1 MRAVRLIL
9 GKDLRVLVRSPILLG
24 VLLAYPVVIAAMVG
38 LVAGYANA
46 KPRVALVDEDGLP
59 AQIAVGGR
67 TFHVERTIDR
77 VATEV
82 TLVRLD
88 RDEAERQLR
97 AGRIVALLA
106 VPDGFVGDLR
116 SLARS
121 PRLELETTRGGIS
134 IRVTQQV
141 QALVYQLN
149 RELSDAYVEANIEY
163 IDLLLKGGEGIFLG
177 QRFDVLGLERAGE
190 LLEELPAG
198 PRLDRLR
205 EFVRTAE
212 AALGETDDAL
222 RATANPIELVQAGE
236 GGRSWALS
244 AQAQSH
250 ALALTISFLALLL
263 AAAALAAERD
273 EGALARLRR
282 GLVGAGELV
291 VAKLALASLAAVGLG
306 TGIVLAF
313 GAIIELGDVE
323 GGQPWS
329 RLPVLALG
337 LAVTGGALGAFGA
350 LLGALARDARTA
362 SLVAILAVLPIVFLG
377 LVPREVAPAAAYA
390 SDAFPFVHG
399 LRFFTS
405 ALFDLDPWRTLA
417 REAAWL
423 AGLTLVYALVARSAV
438 RRLNADVPL

>member
-1 MRAVRLIL
+1 MRASWLLLR
-9 GKDLRVLVRSPILLG
+9 KDLRVLRRSPLLLG
-24 VLLAYPVVIAAMVG
+24 VLLAYPLVIAAMVG
-38 LVAGYANA
+38 LVAAYANA

-59 AQIAVGGR
+59 AQVEVGGR

-97 AGRIVALLA
+97 SGRIVALLV

-121 PRLELETTRGGIS
+121 PRLELETTSGGIS
-134 IRVTQQV
+134 LRVTQQV

-149 RELSDAYVEANIEY
+149 RQLEEAYVEANLEY
-163 IDLLLKGGEGIFLG
+163 IDLLLTGGEGTFLG
-177 QRFDVLGLERAGE
+177 RRFDVLGLEGAGE
-190 LLEELPAG
+190 LLAELPPG

-205 EFVRTAE
+205 EFVRVAE

-222 RATANPIELVQAGE
+222 RATANPIELVQTRS

-282 GLVGAGELV
+282 GLAGPGELV
-291 VAKLALASLAAVGLG
+291 VAKVALASLAAVFLG
-306 TGIVLAF
+306 AGIVLAF
-313 GAIIELGDVE
+313 GATIELGGVE

-337 LAVTGGALGAFGA
+337 LAAAGAALGALGA

-377 LVPREVAPAAAYA
+377 LVPREVAPAAAYL
-390 SDAFPFVHG
+390 SDAFPFAHA
-399 LRFFTS
+399 LRFFVA
-405 ALFDLDPWRTLA
+405 ALFDLDPWRALA
-417 REAAWL
+417 REGAWL
-423 AGLTLVYALVARSAV
+423 AGLTLVYALAGRSAV
-438 RRLNADVPL
+438 RRLGA

>member
-1 MRAVRLIL
+1 MRAVLLVL
-9 GKDLRVLVRSPILLG
+9 GKDLRVLRRSPLLLV
-24 VLLAYPVVIAAMVG
+24 VLLAYPLVIAGMVG

-59 AQIAVGGR
+59 AQIEVGGR

-88 RDEAERQLR
+88 REEAERQLR
-97 AGRIVALLA
+97 SGRIVALLA
-106 VPDGFVGDLR
+106 VPSGFVGDLR

-121 PRLELETTRGGIS
+121 PRLELETTSGGIS
-134 IRVTQQV
+134 VRVTQQV

-149 RELSDAYVEANIEY
+149 RQLSDAYVEANLEY
-163 IDLLLKGGEGIFLG
+163 IDLLLRGGEGTFLG
-177 QRFDVLGLERAGE
+177 REFDVLGLEGARE
-190 LLEELPAG
+190 LLDELPPG

-205 EFVRTAE
+205 EFIRTAE
-212 AALGETDDAL
+212 AALAETDDAL
-222 RATANPIELVQAGE
+222 RATANPIELVQVDNE
-236 GGRSWALS
+236 GRSWALS

-282 GLVGAGELV
+282 GLVGPGQLV
-291 VAKLALASLAAVGLG
+291 AAKVALAALAALALGV
-306 TGIVLAF
+306 GIVLAF
-313 GAIIELGDVE
+313 GAIIELGGVE

-337 LAVTGGALGAFGA
+337 LAGAGAAFGALGT

-377 LVPREVAPAAAYA
+377 LVPREVAPAAAYL
-390 SDAFPFVHG
+390 SDAFPFAHG
-399 LRFFTS
+399 LRFFTA
-405 ALFDLDPWRTLA
+405 ALFELDPWRTLA
-417 REAAWL
+417 RELAWL
-423 AGLTLVYALVARSAV
+423 TGLTLLYGLAARSAV
-438 RRLNADVPL
+438 RRLSA

>member
-1 MRAVRLIL
+1 MNAVRLVL
-9 GKDLRVLVRSPILLG
+9 GKDLRILRRSPLLLG
-24 VLLAYPVVIAAMVG
+24 VLLAYPLVIAVMVG
-38 LVAGYANA
+38 LVAAYANA

-59 AQIAVGGR
+59 AQVEVGGR
-67 TFHVERTIDR
+67 TFQVERTIDR
-77 VATEV
+77 VSDEV

-88 RDEAERQLR
+88 REEAERQLR
-97 AGRIVALLA
+97 SGRVVALLV

-121 PRLELETTRGGIS
+121 PQLELETTQGGVS

-149 RELSDAYVEANIEY
+149 RQLSDAYVESNLEY
-163 IDLLLKGGEGIFLG
+163 IDLLLRGGEGRFLG
-177 QRFDVLGLERAGE
+177 RQFDVLGLKGAGE
-190 LLEELPAG
+190 LLDELPPG

-205 EFVRTAE
+205 EFIRTAE

-222 RATANPIELVQAGE
+222 RATANPIELAQVE
-236 GGRSWALS
+236 SDGRSWALS

-250 ALALTISFLALLL
+250 ALALTIAFLALLL

-291 VAKLALASLAAVGLG
+291 VAKVALAALAAIGLG
-306 TGIVLAF
+306 VGIVLAF
-313 GAIIELGDVE
+313 GAIIELGGVE

-337 LAVTGGALGAFGA
+337 LAAAGAALGALGA

-377 LVPREVAPAAAYA
+377 LVPREVAPAAAYF
-390 SDAFPFVHG
+390 SDAFPFAHG
-399 LRFFTS
+399 LRFFTA
-405 ALFDLDPWRTLA
+405 ALFDLDPWSTLA

-423 AGLTLVYALVARSAV
+423 AGLALLYGLAARTAV
-438 RRLNADVPL
+438 RRLGA

>member
-1 MRAVRLIL
+1 VRAAWLLLR
-9 GKDLRVLVRSPILLG
+9 KDLRVLRRSPLLLG
-24 VLLAYPVVIAAMVG
+24 VLLAYPLVIAAMVG
-38 LVAGYANA
+38 LVAAYANA

-59 AQIAVGGR
+59 AQIEVGGR

-88 RDEAERQLR
+88 REEAERQLR
-97 AGRIVALLA
+97 SGRIVALLA

-121 PRLELETTRGGIS
+121 PRLELETTSGGIS

-149 RELSDAYVEANIEY
+149 RQLEEAYVEANLEY
-163 IDLLLKGGEGIFLG
+163 IELLLQGGEGTFLG
-177 QRFDVLGLERAGE
+177 RRFDVLGLAGAGK
-190 LLEELPAG
+190 LLDELPPG

-205 EFVRTAE
+205 DFVRIAE

-222 RATANPIELVQAGE
+222 RATANPIELVQTSD

-263 AAAALAAERD
+263 AAAALASERD

-282 GLVGAGELV
+282 GLAGPGELV
-291 VAKLALASLAAVGLG
+291 VAKIALAALAAVGLG
-306 TGIVLAF
+306 IGIALAF

-329 RLPVLALG
+329 RLPVLVVG
-337 LAVTGGALGAFGA
+337 LAAAGAALGALGA

-362 SLVAILAVLPIVFLG
+362 SLVAVLAVLPIVFLG
-377 LVPREVAPAAAYA
+377 LVPREVAPAAAYI
-390 SDAFPFVHG
+390 SDAFPFAHG
-399 LRFFTS
+399 LRFFAS
-405 ALFDLDPWRTLA
+405 AFFDLDPWRTLA
-417 REAAWL
+417 REGAWL
-423 AGLTLVYALVARSAV
+423 AGLTLVYALAARSAV
-438 RRLNADVPL
+438 RRLGA

>member
-1 MRAVRLIL
+1 LRAPWLLLR
-9 GKDLRVLVRSPILLG
+9 KDLRVLRRSPLLLG
-24 VLLAYPVVIAAMVG
+24 VLLAYPLVIAAMVG
-38 LVAGYANA
+38 LVAAYANA

-59 AQIAVGGR
+59 AQVEVGGR

-82 TLVRLD
+82 TLVRLE
-88 RDEAERQLR
+88 REEAERQLR
-97 AGRIVALLA
+97 SGRIVALLA

-121 PRLELETTRGGIS
+121 PRLELETTGGGIS

-149 RELSDAYVEANIEY
+149 RQLEEAYVEANLEY
-163 IDLLLKGGEGIFLG
+163 IDLLLKGGEGTFFG
-177 QRFDVLGLERAGE
+177 QRFDVLGLQGAGE
-190 LLEELPAG
+190 LLEELPSG

-205 EFVRTAE
+205 EFVRVAE

-222 RATANPIELVQAGE
+222 RATANPIELVQTSE

-250 ALALTISFLALLL
+250 ALALTITFLALLL

-282 GLVGAGELV
+282 GLVGPGELV
-291 VAKLALASLAAVGLG
+291 VAKVALAASAALGLG
-306 TGIVLAF
+306 AGIVLAF

-337 LAVTGGALGAFGA
+337 LAVAGAALGALGALVGA
-350 LLGALARDARTA
+350 LGRDARTA

-377 LVPREVAPAAAYA
+377 LVPREVAPAAAYL
-390 SDAFPFVHG
+390 SDAFPFAHG

-405 ALFDLDPWRTLA
+405 ALFDLEPWQTLV

-423 AGLTLVYALVARSAV
+423 VGLALVYGLAARGAV
-438 RRLNADVPL
+438 RRLGA

>member
-1 MRAVRLIL
+1 MRAAWLLLR
-9 GKDLRVLVRSPILLG
+9 KDVRVLRRSPLLLG
-24 VLLAYPVVIAAMVG
+24 VLLAYPLVIAAMVG

-59 AQIAVGGR
+59 AQIEVGGR

-82 TLVRLD
+82 TLVRLE

-97 AGRIVALLA
+97 SGRIVALLA
-106 VPDGFVGDLR
+106 VPQGFVGDLR

-121 PRLELETTRGGIS
+121 PRLELETTSGGIS

-149 RELSDAYVEANIEY
+149 RQLSEAYVESNLEY
-163 IDLLLKGGEGIFLG
+163 IDLLLRGGEGTFLG
-177 QRFDVLGLERAGE
+177 ERFDVLGLAGAGE
-190 LLEELPAG
+190 LLDELPPG

-205 EFVRTAE
+205 EFIDTAE

-222 RATANPIELVQAGE
+222 RATANPIELVQADDE
-236 GGRSWALS
+236 GRSWALS

-282 GLVGAGELV
+282 GLVGPGELV
-291 VAKLALASLAAVGLG
+291 AAKVALAALAALGLG
-306 TGIVLAF
+306 AGIVLAF

-329 RLPVLALG
+329 RLPVLAVG
-337 LAVTGGALGAFGA
+337 LVAAGAALGALGA
-350 LLGALARDARTA
+350 LLGALARDARSA
-362 SLVAILAVLPIVFLG
+362 SLVAILAVLPIVFVG
-377 LVPREVAPAAAYA
+377 LVPREVAPAAAYV
-390 SDAFPFVHG
+390 SDVFPFAHG
-399 LRFFTS
+399 LRFFTA
-405 ALFDLDPWRTLA
+405 ALFDLAPWRALV

-423 AGLTLVYALVARSAV
+423 VGLTLLYAFAARTAV
-438 RRLNADVPL
+438 RRLGA